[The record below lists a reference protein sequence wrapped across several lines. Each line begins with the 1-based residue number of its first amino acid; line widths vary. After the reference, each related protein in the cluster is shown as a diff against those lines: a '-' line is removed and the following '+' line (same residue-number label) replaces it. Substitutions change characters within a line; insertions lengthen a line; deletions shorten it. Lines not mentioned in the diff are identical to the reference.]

1 MSSDKPLAITKD
13 MVWKPYQ
20 LVKRNGK
27 AAGVDGQSLDDFAKD
42 LENNLYKLW
51 NRMASG
57 SYFPPPVRRVEI
69 PKSGGGSRLLGIP
82 RVADRVAQRV
92 VKQVLEPQLEPIFD
106 QDSYGYRPGK
116 SAHQAVECCRKRCWK
131 YDWPVDLD
139 IKGFFDSID
148 HALLMLVLQVHTSE
162 WWVLLYLRRW
172 LEAPVELPDGML
184 QERTSGTPQGGV
196 ISPLLAN
203 LYLHYAF
210 DAWMRR
216 SFPHVPFERYADD
229 VICHC
234 LSRAEAQLLMEA
246 MQERFASCGLT
257 LHPEKTQVVYCKD
270 SSRRGQFPQIQFTFL
285 GYCFRPRMA
294 KNRHGEIF
302 TSFLP
307 AVGPQALKRMRDKI
321 RQIDLRR
328 QTYLPLEE
336 IASRLNPILRGWIQY
351 YGRFYPTELR
361 AKLFSY
367 LNQELSAWLRQK
379 HQRLLQKHRRSRELV
394 ARIAQQRPGLF
405 VHWHGE
411 RVVAG

>member
-1 MSSDKPLAITKD
+1 MSSDKSLPITKA
-13 MVWKPYQ
+13 MVWKAYQ

-69 PKSGGGSRLLGIP
+69 PKSGGGSRPLGIP
-82 RVADRVAQRV
+82 TVADRVAQMV

-116 SAHQAVECCRKRCWK
+116 SAHQAVGSCRKRCWK
-131 YDWPVDLD
+131 YDWVVDLD

-148 HALLMLVLQVHTSE
+148 HALLMRAVQVHTSE
-162 WWVLLYLRRW
+162 CWVLLYLRRW
-172 LEAPVELPDGML
+172 LEAPVELPDGTL

-234 LSRAEAQLLMEA
+234 RSRAEAQRLMEA

-294 KNRHGEIF
+294 KNCHGEIF

-307 AVGPQALKRMRDKI
+307 AVGPQALKRMRHKI

-336 IASRLNPILRGWIQY
+336 MASRLNPILRGWIQY

-379 HQRLLQKHRRSRELV
+379 HQRLRRKHRRSRELLV
-394 ARIAQQRPGLF
+394 RIAQQRPGLF

-411 RVVAG
+411 RAVAG

>member
-1 MSSDKPLAITKD
+1 MSLDKSLPITKA
-13 MVWKPYQ
+13 MVWKAYQ

-27 AAGVDGQSLDDFAKD
+27 AAGVDGQSLEDFAMD
-42 LENNLYKLW
+42 LKNNLYKIW

-69 PKSGGGSRLLGIP
+69 PKSGGGSRPLGIP
-82 RVADRVAQRV
+82 TVADRVAQMV

-116 SAHQAVECCRKRCWK
+116 SAHQAVESCRKRCWR
-131 YDWPVDLD
+131 YDWAVDLD

-148 HALLMLVLQVHTSE
+148 HALLMRALQVHTSE
-162 WWVLLYLRRW
+162 RWVLLYLQRW
-172 LEAPVELPDGML
+172 LEAPVELPDGTL

-210 DAWMRR
+210 DAWMQR

-234 LSRAEAQLLMEA
+234 RSRAEAQRLMEA

-336 IASRLNPILRGWIQY
+336 MARRLNPILRGWIQY

-379 HQRLLQKHRRSRELV
+379 HQRLRRKHRRRRELLV
-394 ARIAQQRPGLF
+394 RIAQQRPGLF

-411 RVVAG
+411 RAVAG

>member
-1 MSSDKPLAITKD
+1 
-13 MVWKPYQ
+13 
-20 LVKRNGK
+20 
-27 AAGVDGQSLDDFAKD
+27 
-42 LENNLYKLW
+42 
-51 NRMASG
+51 
-57 SYFPPPVRRVEI
+57 VE
-69 PKSGGGSRLLGIP
+69 S
-82 RVADRVAQRV
+82 
-92 VKQVLEPQLEPIFD
+92 
-106 QDSYGYRPGK
+106 
-116 SAHQAVECCRKRCWK
+116 CRKRCWK
-131 YDWPVDLD
+131 YDWVVDLD
-139 IKGFFDSID
+139 IKEFFDSID
-148 HALLMLVLQVHTSE
+148 HALLMRALQVHTSE
-162 WWVLLYLRRW
+162 RWVLLYLRRW
-172 LEAPVELPDGML
+172 LEAPVELPDGTL

-234 LSRAEAQLLMEA
+234 RSRAESERLMA
-246 MQERFASCGLT
+246 ALRERFVSCGLT

-294 KNRHGEIF
+294 KSRHGEIF

-307 AVGPQALKRMRDKI
+307 AVGPQALRRMRDKI

-328 QTYLPLEE
+328 QTYLSLEE
-336 IASRLNPILRGWIQY
+336 MARRLNPILRGWIQY

-379 HQRLLQKHRRSRELV
+379 HQRLLRKHRRSRELL